1 MSGVGLA
8 HPAVLRPR
16 SAAVSFLFQPT
27 FRRGLALGCLQ
38 DLGTLGAEF
47 KKDSQF
53 RIGTFPQC
61 KAVDGCSSTKERKV
75 VEPAPTGAL
84 APHSAAVSWNAFSVL
99 TRALSLRKKCHYLQG
114 SPRLKVARGFH
125 SVVQVTSSM
134 W

>member
-1 MSGVGLA
+1 MLKSQESCSVSGVGLA

-38 DLGTLGAEF
+38 DLGTSGAEF

-75 VEPAPTGAL
+75 VGPALRCGL
-84 APHSAAVSWNAFSVL
+84 LECLLRPHPG
-99 TRALSLRKKCHYLQG
+99 SL
-114 SPRLKVARGFH
+114 P
-125 SVVQVTSSM
+125 
-134 W
+134 